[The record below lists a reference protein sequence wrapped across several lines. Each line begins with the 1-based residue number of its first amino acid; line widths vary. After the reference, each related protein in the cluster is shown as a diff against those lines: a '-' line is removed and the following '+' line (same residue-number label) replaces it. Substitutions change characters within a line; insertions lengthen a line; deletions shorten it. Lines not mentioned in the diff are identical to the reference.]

1 MENEQKLPETD
12 PELQYLADQM
22 EQGVRSGKYTWAEI
36 QEALVSRTREAAVT
50 TDEYVHENPWRV
62 MGIAAGLGFI
72 LGVLLAPRSRK

>member
-22 EQGVRSGKYTWAEI
+22 EQGVRSGKYTWTEI